1 MTIATVASTRTATG
15 YQPGRVRQTG
25 GMARPRVA
33 VLTREYPPEVYGGAG
48 THVEY
53 LVREMRRLADVSV
66 HCWGAP
72 RDEPDVVSHQPWAA
86 VAEPRPESAALE
98 AMSIDLTMAA

>member
-1 MTIATVASTRTATG
+1 
-15 YQPGRVRQTG
+15 
-25 GMARPRVA
+25 MAGPRVA

-53 LVREMRRLADVSV
+53 LVRELRRLADVSV

-72 RDEPDVVSHQPWAA
+72 RDEPGVVSHQPWAA
-86 VAEPRPESAALE
+86 VAEPRPEPAALE
-98 AMSIDLTMAA
+98 AIPIDLTMAGALQGAGIRHRPTWEANLGRHP